1 MVSSAIV
8 ATAAPGSP
16 AERSSA
22 GEDVVCGAAICGEGG
37 CGAGAPARAA
47 SATASSTTARMVP
60 SKGTPEVGEGTCG
73 DEPCGAGTPAREP
86 ASTAEGGPTG
96 RGALPT
102 TRGPGSNDSNPRPKA
117 RRFSTFSLSAIR
129 PAVFSAAE
137 VVMKCF
143 PSISMLAR
151 PMPCHPEAP
160 FFGAEGSMHSLRIST
175 VIDVM
180 DR

>member
-1 MVSSAIV
+1 MVSSAV
-8 ATAAPGSP
+8 VGRAAPVCP

-22 GEDVVCGAAICGEGG
+22 GAELACGGEV

-73 DEPCGAGTPAREP
+73 DEPCGAGTPARGP

-102 TRGPGSNDSNPRPKA
+102 TRGPGSNDSSPRPKA
-117 RRFSTFSLSAIR
+117 RRFSTFSLSATR

-143 PSISMLAR
+143 PSFSPPCPR
-151 PMPCHPEAP
+151 PMPCYPEAP
-160 FFGAEGSMHSLRIST
+160 LFGAEGSMHSPAVYRPSS
-175 VIDVM
+175 M
-180 DR
+180 